1 MSDYRNKEAELA
13 ESLQRAIRN
22 VMRNSLIVDGIII
35 NTDNAETQYTCDV
48 QLTASDG
55 QPVFTSV
62 PLRVLVGSG
71 ASFVEIPE
79 LNSECLMCFR
89 DGNSGRPQI
98 LMIDKVLKI
107 LVNCNE
113 VIFNGGDLGGMV
125 KVIELTAKLNK
136 VESDLNTIKGAFE
149 TWVPVAGD
157 GGAALKTAATI
168 WAGETITLTER
179 ADIED
184 TTITH

>member
-1 MSDYRNKEAELA
+1 MGNQENKEAQLA
-13 ESLQRAIRN
+13 DSLQRAIRN
-22 VMRNSLIVDGIII
+22 VMRNSLIVDGVII
-35 NTDNAETQYTCDV
+35 NTDSAETQYVCDV

-55 QPVFTSV
+55 QPVFKSV
-62 PLRVLVGSG
+62 PLRVLIGAG

-79 LNSECLMCFR
+79 LNSNCLMCFR

-113 VIFNGGDLGGMV
+113 VIFNGGELGGMV

-136 VESDLNTIKGAFE
+136 VESDLNTIKAAFE
-149 TWVPVAGD
+149 TWVPVPGD
-157 GGAALKTAATI
+157 GGTALKTAASI
-168 WAGETITLTER
+168 WAGQTITPTEK